1 MINDRFIILL
11 EKYFENSLTARE
23 QSEFDDFLK
32 IDKYFEEF
40 QKQKSLKEVFM
51 KMNLKEPKNNFWD
64 DYWLNI
70 YNRLERGIAWILI
83 SLGLTFLIGY
93 AIYEFIQKLF
103 VDDGGPVIVKLG
115 LITLFIGA
123 LILILSLIREQFIK
137 FKNDNYKEI
146 KR

>member
-32 IDKYFEEF
+32 IDKYLEEF

>member
-32 IDKYFEEF
+32 IDKYLEEF
-40 QKQKSLKEVFM
+40 QKHKSLKEVFM

>member
-11 EKYFENSLTARE
+11 EKYFENSLTVIE

-32 IDKYFEEF
+32 IDKYLEEF

>member
-11 EKYFENSLTARE
+11 EKYFENSLTVIE

-51 KMNLKEPKNNFWD
+51 IMNLKEPKNNFWD

>member
-51 KMNLKEPKNNFWD
+51 IMNLKEPKNNFWD

>member
-11 EKYFENSLTARE
+11 EKYFENSLTVIE

>member
-11 EKYFENSLTARE
+11 EKYFENSLKVIE